1 MYTYKVTIVRVV
13 DGDTIDVDIDLGF
26 GMTYS
31 NQRIRLSGIDTPE
44 CRTRDDVEKQF
55 GFLAK
60 RFVES
65 LVGEP
70 GSTCTLQSHAF
81 EKGKF
86 GRILGEFI
94 IKDELGMSIS
104 VNDSLIGEH
113 LAVEYHGQ
121 SRDDIEEQHILNR
134 SLVLSE
140 GRHQL
145 L

>member
-86 GRILGEFI
+86 GRILGDI
-94 IKDELGMSIS
+94 VVDGKSMSETMIQEHHAVPYYGQS
-104 VNDSLIGEH
+104 KEDIQESH
-113 LAVEYHGQ
+113 LA
-121 SRDDIEEQHILNR
+121 NR
-134 SLVLSE
+134 KFFNGE
-140 GRHQL
+140 I
-145 L
+145 